1 MRSLTELEPLLD
13 TIGNSTRRNILFL
26 LAERPRFVSEI
37 AEQLKIGRKAIIEH
51 LDKLETAGVISS
63 RKKQLMR
70 GRPRKY
76 FEISEELFLTISI
89 TSNFVDFSKVESN
102 QEIPEA
108 EKLNL
113 ELDELEIAPESER
126 RVSVSYILN
135 KLESRLT
142 EIESEW
148 VEFQKLLNRSR
159 KLLR

>member
-1 MRSLTELEPLLD
+1 MELEALLD

-26 LAERPRFVSEI
+26 LAERPRYVSEI
-37 AEQLKIGRKAIIEH
+37 AEQLGVGRKAIIEH
-51 LDKLETAGVISS
+51 LEKLELAGVISS

-89 TSNFVDFSKVESN
+89 TSNFVDFSKVKSN

-113 ELDELEIAPESER
+113 ELDELELSPESER
-126 RVSVSYILN
+126 RISVSYILN
-135 KLESRLT
+135 KLETRLN

-148 VEFQKLLNRSR
+148 AEFQKLLNRSR